1 MNTPISIGFKRSV
14 VNSLAGGRRLMA
26 RWDSIR
32 LRLVLLAL
40 VATAPLLIIALVN
53 AFQDLTTARQ
63 DAQMEALRVAQL
75 HANLIDEHLQAVDTL
90 LIALSTVVSTES
102 ADPQSNEAL
111 LRVVAAE
118 LPAPF
123 TGAFLGPPTAQVQ
136 NRATSGLILGS
147 LPITPTTGVVLG
159 RPLMGRDGRVTGI
172 LNIST
177 RLDRLPRLETRDL
190 PQGSVILILDERGV
204 VLAHSPDYDLWVGR
218 DLSDVA
224 YVRQALRQRQGTGE
238 LVGADGVMR
247 LSAYT
252 TTARAPWLVYVGLSS
267 EIVLGSSRVALVRN
281 LWYGV
286 LAMGAAVL
294 LAWLIAGRIT
304 APVRRLAA
312 DAAALGR
319 GDLTRRTHAAG
330 RDEVSVLAAVFNQMA
345 EDVERHVADLRASHL
360 REQDARLTAEAAR
373 WQIIE
378 REQQLQDLV
387 RRLQV
392 AQEEERRRVAYEI
405 HDGLAQ
411 VAASAHQHLQTYADY
426 HAPESSSERE
436 ALRRTVELVQR
447 TVREARRVIA
457 GLRPTALDDF
467 GLATAI
473 RLEVEALRGEGW
485 QATFD
490 ERLGDRRLP
499 STTETALFRVAQEAL
514 TNVRKHAGPARVAV
528 TLEEHEDVVRLEVRD
543 WGRGIGAVG
552 PRDVSRPGEHLG
564 LIGMQERVG
573 LLGGRCIVDSQP
585 GAGTRVI
592 AEVPLA
598 ARAPSGGVVGA

>member
-1 MNTPISIGFKRSV
+1 MRSV
-14 VNSLAGGRRLMA
+14 VDSLAGGRRLMA

-32 LRLVLLAL
+32 MRLVLLAL
-40 VATAPLLIIALVN
+40 VATAPLLILAVVN
-53 AFQDLTTARQ
+53 TFQDLTTSRR

-75 HANLIDEHLQAVDTL
+75 HANLIDEHLRAVDTL
-90 LIALSTVVSTES
+90 LSALSTVVSTES
-102 ADPQSNEAL
+102 ADAPTNEAL
-111 LRVVAAE
+111 LRAVAAE
-118 LPAPF
+118 LPAPV
-123 TGAFLGPPTAQVQ
+123 TGVFLSSPTGQVE
-136 NRATSGLILGS
+136 NRATSGLIVS
-147 LPITPTTGVVLG
+147 SSPISPTTGVVLG
-159 RPLMGRDGRVTGI
+159 RPVMGRDGRVTAI
-172 LNIST
+172 LNVST

-190 PQGSVILILDERGV
+190 PQGSVILVLDERGV
-204 VLAHSPDYDLWVGR
+204 VLARSPDYDIWVGR
-218 DLSDVA
+218 DLSDLA
-224 YVRQALRQRQGTGE
+224 YVQQALRQRQGTGE
-238 LVGADGVMR
+238 LAGPDAVMR

-252 TTARAPWLVYVGLSS
+252 TAVRAPWLVYVGLPS

-281 LWYGV
+281 LWFGV

-304 APVRRLAA
+304 APLRRLAA

-330 RDEVSVLAAVFNQMA
+330 RDEVSVLARVFSKMA
-345 EDVERHVADLRASHL
+345 QDVERYVADLRASHL
-360 REQDARLTAEAAR
+360 REQDARLAAEAAR
-373 WQIIE
+373 WQIAE
-378 REQQLQDLV
+378 REQRLQDLV

-426 HAPESSSERE
+426 HAPNSSSGRE

-485 QATFD
+485 QATYD
-490 ERLGDRRLP
+490 EGLGDRRLP

-514 TNVRKHAGPARVAV
+514 NNVRKHAGPARVAV

-543 WGRGIGAVG
+543 WGRGIGAAG
-552 PRDVSRPGEHLG
+552 PEDVPRPGEHLG

-598 ARAPSGGVVGA
+598 ARARSGGVDGA

>member
-1 MNTPISIGFKRSV
+1 MRSV
-14 VNSLAGGRRLMA
+14 VDSLAGGRRLMA

-32 LRLVLLAL
+32 MRLVLLAL
-40 VATAPLLIIALVN
+40 VATAPLLILAVVN

-90 LIALSTVVSTES
+90 LSALSIVVSTES
-102 ADPQSNEAL
+102 ADSQTNEAL
-111 LRVVAAE
+111 LRTVAVG

-123 TGAFLGPPTAQVQ
+123 TGVFLGPPTGQVQ
-136 NRATSGLILGS
+136 NRATSELILIS
-147 LPITPTTGVVLG
+147 LPVSPTTGVVLG
-159 RPLMGRDGRVTGI
+159 RPLMGRDGRVAAI
-172 LNIST
+172 LNICT

-190 PQGSVILILDERGV
+190 PQGSVVLILDERGV
-204 VLAHSPDYDLWVGR
+204 VLAHSPDYDVWVGR
-218 DLSDVA
+218 DLSDLA
-224 YVRQALRQRQGTGE
+224 YVQQALRQRQGRGE
-238 LVGADGVMR
+238 LVGAGGVMQ

-252 TTARAPWLVYVGLSS
+252 TAARAPWIVYVGLPS
-267 EIVLGSSRVALVRN
+267 EIVLGSARVALVRN
-281 LWYGV
+281 LWFGV

-319 GDLTRRTHAAG
+319 GDPTRRTHAAG

-360 REQDARLTAEAAR
+360 REQDARLAAEAAR
-373 WQIIE
+373 RQIAE
-378 REQQLQDLV
+378 REQRLQDLV

-426 HAPESSSERE
+426 YAPNSSRGRE
-436 ALRRTVELVQR
+436 ALQRTVELVQR

-485 QATFD
+485 QATYD
-490 ERLGDRRLP
+490 EGLMDRRLP

-514 TNVRKHAGPARVAV
+514 NNVRKHAGPARVAV

-543 WGRGIGAVG
+543 WGRGIGAAG
-552 PRDVSRPGEHLG
+552 PQDVPRPGEHLG

-573 LLGGRCIVDSQP
+573 LLGGRCIVRSHP

-598 ARAPSGGVVGA
+598 ARALSGGVDGA